1 MFRVVTTFLVPCVE
15 EISFFPEWSA
25 PSGPVWDSARL
36 AWWQDH
42 PHDKAHSEG
51 WAQSKN
57 GLSLENATMWDG
69 GIWRLHFFFL
79 SLQLLSQFE
88 WMWLQMCWPHLSRW
102 LSQHHLQ
109 IRVPSCVQVI
119 GFSPPECAPP
129 SVLWHTFYCHR
140 LESLF
145 SSFSCSHVSSH
156 PSFRYSLDH
165 VLGGVG
171 WGGECFWDW
180 VSGWPW
186 V

>member
-1 MFRVVTTFLVPCVE
+1 MGEF
-15 EISFFPEWSA
+15 
-25 PSGPVWDSARL
+25 
-36 AWWQDH
+36 
-42 PHDKAHSEG
+42 
-51 WAQSKN
+51 
-57 GLSLENATMWDG
+57 G
-69 GIWRLHFFFL
+69 GCTFFFL
-79 SLQLLSQFE
+79 SLQLLGQFE

-140 LESLF
+140 LESLI

-171 WGGECFWDW
+171 WRMFLRLGLRLTLSLTVFLTQPSKCWDHRPVYTKEIDSLW
-180 VSGWPW
+180 EISSSVFPPVAWSILLT
-186 V
+186 